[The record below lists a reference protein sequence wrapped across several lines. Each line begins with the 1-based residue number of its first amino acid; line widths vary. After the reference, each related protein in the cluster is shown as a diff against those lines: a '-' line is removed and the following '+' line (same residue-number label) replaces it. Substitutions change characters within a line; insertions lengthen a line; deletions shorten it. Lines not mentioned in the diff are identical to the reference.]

1 MKNQSSGDPEWTRDN
16 PRAKPR
22 RQSRLRFTLI
32 HIAATLGGALIG
44 TGIAWS
50 ARELFLLD
58 YFGGS
63 NEEAANIALATVL
76 IYGFTSPPA
85 AVLFSRFV
93 LRQPGDIWTAMF
105 LSEFFGLLLAFSLGY
120 LGTWALLI
128 PPLIGA
134 SLLTMTARG
143 PGNQPSWGAHLLGNI
158 NRR

>member
-1 MKNQSSGDPEWTRDN
+1 MKTRISDDPEWTRDN

-22 RQSRLRFTLI
+22 RQSRIRVILI
-32 HIAATLGGALIG
+32 HIVATLGGAFIG
-44 TGIAWS
+44 AGIAWIAVQTS
-50 ARELFLLD
+50 LLD
-58 YFGGS
+58 
-63 NEEAANIALATVL
+63 ALGVMSGPLAFVL
-76 IYGFTSPPA
+76 IYGFTAPPA
-85 AVLFSRFV
+85 AVLFSKIV

-143 PGNQPSWGAHLLGNI
+143 PGDGRGWGAHLLGNI

>member
-1 MKNQSSGDPEWTRDN
+1 MENQTSGDTEWTRDK
-16 PRAKPR
+16 PGAKPR

-32 HIAATLGGALIG
+32 HIAAMLGGALIG
-44 TGIAWS
+44 AGIAFA
-50 ARELFLLD
+50 ARELVLANF
-58 YFGGS
+58 FAGS
-63 NEEAANIALATVL
+63 NEEAANIALAMVL

-85 AVLFSRFV
+85 AVLVSKFL
-93 LRQPGDIWTAMF
+93 LRQPGDVPVAIF

-143 PGNQPSWGAHLLGNI
+143 PGDGRGWGAHLLGNI